1 MTNHTDTHHT
11 DSGGT
16 KTDHRDE
23 ETVMAN
29 SGTSATCGAP
39 ASLRGTVI
47 PAVTPFRTDE
57 SLDLEAFAAN
67 LDRWGS
73 TDVVGYMVLG
83 TNGEFRSLSDDE
95 SRQVIRQA
103 AAHSGDKTL
112 IAGVGRDSLHHTLEF
127 LASIET
133 DGVDYASVLTPHYF
147 AKAMTGTALADYYT
161 AVADSSPVP
170 VLIYVAP
177 GYANG
182 VLVPP
187 EVLAEVA
194 DHPNI
199 AGIKDTSSS
208 SMADYMRAA
217 GGRDDFAVIAGSLNT
232 IMIALEHGGPGGI
245 VSAANY
251 LPAECARLTTLWH
264 AGEREQALAYYERL
278 SRLAKAT
285 GAAGGV
291 AGVKASMDVLGY
303 AGGAPRRPVT
313 ALDDDA
319 KARLRATFDAEL
331 GALDS
336 NEG

>member
-1 MTNHTDTHHT
+1 MTN
-11 DSGGT
+11 DSDKGND
-16 KTDHRDE
+16 K
-23 ETVMAN
+23 ETVMVSN
-29 SGTSATCGAP
+29 DTSAAGTAP
-39 ASLRGTVI
+39 ASLQGIII
-47 PAVTPFRTDE
+47 PAVTPFRADE
-57 SLDLEAFAAN
+57 SVDLDAFAAN
-67 LDRWGS
+67 LVRWGG

-83 TNGEFRSLSDDE
+83 TNGEFRSLSDEE
-95 SRQVIRQA
+95 SRRVIRQA
-103 AAHSGDKTL
+103 VADKGGKTL
-112 IAGVGRDSLHHTLEF
+112 IAGVGRDSEHHTLEF
-127 LASIET
+127 LGSL
-133 DGVDYASVLTPHYF
+133 DLGGVDYVSVLTPHYF
-147 AKAMTGTALADYYT
+147 AKAMTGPALADYYT
-161 AVADSSPVP
+161 AIADASPVP

-187 EVLAEVA
+187 DVLADLA

-232 IMIALEHGGPGGI
+232 IMTALEHGGPGGI

-264 AGEREQALAYYERL
+264 AGERGRALAYYQAL

-291 AGVKASMDVLGY
+291 AGVKASMDARGY
-303 AGGAPRRPVT
+303 SGGAPRRPVA
-313 ALDDDA
+313 ALDNDA
-319 KARLRATFDAEL
+319 KARLRATFEREL
-331 GALDS
+331 GALDTLVA
-336 NEG
+336 EGR